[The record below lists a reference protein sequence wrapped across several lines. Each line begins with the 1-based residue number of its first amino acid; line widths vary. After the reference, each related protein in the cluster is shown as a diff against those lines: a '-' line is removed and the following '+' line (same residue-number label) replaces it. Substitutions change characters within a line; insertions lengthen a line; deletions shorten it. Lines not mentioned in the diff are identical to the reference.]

1 MGHLELLSAERKT
14 RMFLSIRFRSASI
27 ATIAVVRAERLIE
40 NRAALDVELT
50 EDDLVM
56 LDRAFLPAKC
66 RSALGR
72 APTLARVRRRMFG
85 FIGET

>member
-1 MGHLELLSAERKT
+1 MADTWNCYQPSARPGC
-14 RMFLSIRFRSASI
+14 LSIRFRSASI
-27 ATIAVVRAERLIE
+27 ATIAVVCAERLIE
-40 NRAALDVELT
+40 NRAALDLRLT